1 MEGGQE
7 RWAFKRNTI
16 AIWLVVLTILKNI
29 SQWEG
34 LSHIMEH
41 KTCLK
46 PPTSHWFQWTIGTYH
61 GHGIGIMSIFDGM
74 IMELLHFEK
83 LDMALGNRP

>member
-1 MEGGQE
+1 MRTLALAVVSGHMEGGQE

-34 LSHIMEH
+34 LSILWNIKHVWNHQPAIGFNGQLGHIM
-41 KTCLK
+41 
-46 PPTSHWFQWTIGTYH
+46 G
-61 GHGIGIMSIFDGM
+61 
-74 IMELLHFEK
+74 MEL
-83 LDMALGNRP
+83 G